1 MKSTHKHDDGPRNF
15 FGEKE
20 DEELLSEEE
29 EFQDII
35 CDASSWE
42 TITDGDYD
50 SDSEDSEDAEMR
62 EKFYKEVIEIPAV
75 NPLMQDQPSDLA
87 GRQTSHSQLFEKL
100 IPEKGWGDDNPDFEK
115 LEMSNNRQIP

>member
-1 MKSTHKHDDGPRNF
+1 MKSPSKQEHCPRNF

-50 SDSEDSEDAEMR
+50 SDSEDSEEAENR
-62 EKFYKEVIEIPAV
+62 ERFYKEAIVIPGV
-75 NPLMQDQPSDLA
+75 DPL
-87 GRQTSHSQLFEKL
+87 T
-100 IPEKGWGDDNPDFEK
+100 
-115 LEMSNNRQIP
+115 